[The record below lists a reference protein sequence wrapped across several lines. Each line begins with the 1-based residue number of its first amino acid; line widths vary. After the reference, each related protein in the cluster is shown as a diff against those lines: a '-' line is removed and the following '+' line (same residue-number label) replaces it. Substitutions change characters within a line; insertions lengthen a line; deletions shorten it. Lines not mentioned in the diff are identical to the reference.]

1 MFAGQETTASTTS
14 WVLYELSK
22 HPIIQTRIREEIK
35 ATRVRASNRGINQE
49 LTVNDL
55 ESMKWL
61 LAVMK
66 VGHHCSMYALS
77 RTAS

>member
-1 MFAGQETTASTTS
+1 MLAGQETTASTST
-14 WVLYELSK
+14 WALYELSK
-22 HPIIQTRIREEIK
+22 QPIIQTHIREEIK
-35 ATRVRASNRGINQE
+35 AARVRASKRGNNHE

-66 VGHHCSMYALS
+66 VSHLSMYVLS
-77 RTAS
+77 WTTG